1 MATTVRN
8 EARLNLRL
16 RSNLKQVIEE
26 AAEELGQSVSDF
38 AVAAIVQAARQV
50 IQQRNATDLSN
61 RDRDRLLALLEDAD
75 AKPNKA
81 LRRAAQKYKQHV
93 KA

>member
-8 EARLNLRL
+8 DARLNLRL

-61 RDRDRLLALLEDAD
+61 RDRDRLLALLEDTD
-75 AKPNKA
+75 AKPNKS
-81 LRRAAQKYKQHV
+81 LRRAAQKYKQRV
-93 KA
+93 KT

>member
-16 RSNLKQVIEE
+16 RSNLKQVIEQ

-81 LRRAAQKYKQHV
+81 LRRAAQKYKQRV
-93 KA
+93 KT